1 MDAPYSIHCIDYI
14 NWNCFVLHFEV
25 YCLSQQRSVKI
36 VVVIFSMF
44 AKQWPTSLLKIVFY
58 ERGSVEALTTAIP
71 PHISAMWHV
80 YLQFRTTA
88 AWTSRSSRTT
98 VILRVLPS
106 NSMIPLLAPRTIRRA
121 NTSRPPPIPT
131 ASPLLLIIVVGQSE
145 QAASN
150 RCQPAGPDNSN
161 ERRLLHLSPPKNIVK
176 RKHSKRFQTVLFEW
190 LNIEIFISL
199 PPKIFGIGCRLVH

>member
-1 MDAPYSIHCIDYI
+1 MDAPHSIYCIDYI

-98 VILRVLPS
+98 LILVLVLPA
-106 NSMIPLLAPRTIRRA
+106 NSMIPLLAPVQYAALI
-121 NTSRPPPIPT
+121 PLPIPT

-150 RCQPAGPDNSN
+150 RCQPARTTQMRGGCYILARQKIS
-161 ERRLLHLSPPKNIVK
+161 EK
-176 RKHSKRFQTVLFEW
+176 R
-190 LNIEIFISL
+190 
-199 PPKIFGIGCRLVH
+199 

>member
-1 MDAPYSIHCIDYI
+1 MGAPSFIQCIDYI

-25 YCLSQQRSVKI
+25 YCLSHQRSVKI

-44 AKQWPTSLLKIVFY
+44 AKQWPTLLLKIVFC

-150 RCQPAGPDNSN
+150 RCQPARTTQMRGGCYILARQKISQ
-161 ERRLLHLSPPKNIVK
+161 K
-176 RKHSKRFQTVLFEW
+176 RKHSKRFQTVL
-190 LNIEIFISL
+190 LND
-199 PPKIFGIGCRLVH
+199 

>member
-1 MDAPYSIHCIDYI
+1 MGAPYSIHCIDYI

-25 YCLSQQRSVKI
+25 YCLSHQRSVKI

-44 AKQWPTSLLKIVFY
+44 AKQWPTLLLNIVFC

-98 VILRVLPS
+98 LILTQYFPLIAWYLSSPVQYAAL
-106 NSMIPLLAPRTIRRA
+106 IPL
-121 NTSRPPPIPT
+121 PIPT

-150 RCQPAGPDNSN
+150 RCQPGPDNSN
-161 ERRLLHLSPPKNIVK
+161 ERRLLHLSPPKISKKGSVRNDF
-176 RKHSKRFQTVLFEW
+176 RWSFWTTKHWNFHFPAPQDIWYW
-190 LNIEIFISL
+190 L
-199 PPKIFGIGCRLVH
+199 